1 MFVLGVLALR
11 AQGSPPSSSSDSTP
25 DRPKDDAD
33 EPGRR
38 DGHASAGGGEK
49 RRGSAR
55 RPRGNPLAAA
65 VAALEARFA
74 ASFPDMRDRSAVRPA
89 PFAERTLRR
98 GMSQQNLEA
107 LLRERYLPLTGPSL
121 RQFLRDLYGF
131 EYDIQPVR
139 RNVIGKYALYM
150 QVMWEHTLQASFRLT
165 QEQYV
170 QHLQAI
176 ADILNAYDGAAMY
189 FLRELYRS
197 RRTPVVGMSVS
208 VRLPMIDPAHFD
220 DIFKPGA

>member
-1 MFVLGVLALR
+1 
-11 AQGSPPSSSSDSTP
+11 
-25 DRPKDDAD
+25 
-33 EPGRR
+33 
-38 DGHASAGGGEK
+38 
-49 RRGSAR
+49 
-55 RPRGNPLAAA
+55 
-65 VAALEARFA
+65 
-74 ASFPDMRDRSAVRPA
+74 MRDRSAVRPA